1 MGPGMGS
8 KTVHQR
14 CTRGEA
20 RASSVVFQGLQR
32 GFPLLTPMLWVLA
45 WFDHSPVPPGRLRA
59 AGIGG
64 AGGCSGHKS
73 PLKAGSWVVA
83 GDDAVLGG
91 SSRRVFYSH
100 RAAEGCPPKVSPA
113 DGFARERHAGL
124 AVVTASALPGEETD

>member
-8 KTVHQR
+8 KTEHQR

-20 RASSVVFQGLQR
+20 RAASVVVQG

-45 WFDHSPVPPGRLRA
+45 WFAHSPVPPGRLRA

-64 AGGCSGHKS
+64 AGGHKS

-91 SSRRVFYSH
+91 SGRRVFYSD

-124 AVVTASALPGEETD
+124 AVVTASALPGEETE